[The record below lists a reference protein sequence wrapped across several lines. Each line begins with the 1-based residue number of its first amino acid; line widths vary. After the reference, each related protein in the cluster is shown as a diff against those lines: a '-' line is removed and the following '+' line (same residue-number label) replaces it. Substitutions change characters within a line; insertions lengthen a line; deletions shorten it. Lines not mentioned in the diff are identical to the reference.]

1 MAKANSVL
9 STPRRTASKSNPTD
23 QPTTRDDELGMS
35 WWNSLSKQER
45 AKWSAIA
52 GNTGRPKDAWEA
64 FRRGSVDQ
72 SPPVD
77 PTRRGFIAVAAG
89 ASIISVGSLA
99 AVAMPIAAALPIAAA
114 RPAAAAQIID
124 DAELIQLGAKL
135 EPLVEQYY
143 AARKPW
149 ARSLAAAH
157 AERERDFGD
166 DPVRFN
172 EPEVAK
178 AFQDSCEHLGVDEAS
193 DTLHSVYEDMEP
205 LMKAINA
212 SPVNSIEGL
221 RAKALVAF
229 YEVAPL
235 CAGDTE
241 FSFDD
246 AYPFQQLFT
255 AVAELCGLK
264 GKIAATGYTLP
275 DIGGDDS
282 DDEGEEA

>member
-1 MAKANSVL
+1 MPKATCVL
-9 STPRRTASKSNPTD
+9 STPRRTASKSNPPD
-23 QPTTRDDELGMS
+23 QPTTRDDELGMA

-45 AKWSAIA
+45 AKWSVIA

-77 PTRRGFIAVAAG
+77 PTRRRFLAVAAG
-89 ASIISVGSLA
+89 ASIASVGTL
-99 AVAMPIAAALPIAAA
+99 AVAAAM
-114 RPAAAAQIID
+114 PAA
-124 DAELIQLGAKL
+124 DAELVELGRRF
-135 EPLVEQYY
+135 EPLVDRYY
-143 AARKPW
+143 VARKPW

-178 AFQDSCEHLGVDEAS
+178 AFQDSCEHLGVHEAS
-193 DTLHSVYEDMEP
+193 ATLHSIYEDMEP

-212 SPVNSIEGL
+212 APVNSVEGL

-241 FSFDD
+241 FSFDH

-282 DDEGEEA
+282 DDEGEDA